1 MLFFNY
7 KDDVFVLE
15 KDKEGKLHV
24 FRKVTTKWEDGT
36 DVSVNVEEIP
46 LQEFSLKY
54 GEDLTYVYVSFN
66 GEVHKYDKEKDTDKL
81 FSDVDSFFK
90 YCRCPDSK
98 VFDHKCDSD
107 RIYMLFNEDRVCGM
121 TASNVSALNFRSNNK
136 DSELMVFDGNWNV
149 VV

>member
-15 KDKEGKLHV
+15 KDKNGKLHV

-36 DVSVNVEEIP
+36 DVSVNIEEIP

-98 VFDHKCDSD
+98 VFDYKCDSD
-107 RIYMLFNEDRVCGM
+107 RIYILFNEDRVCGM

-136 DSELMVFDGNWNV
+136 DSGLMVFDSNWNV

>member
-36 DVSVNVEEIP
+36 DVSVNIEEIP

-54 GEDLTYVYVSFN
+54 GEDLTCVYVSFN
-66 GEVHKYDKEKDTDKL
+66 GEVHRYDKEKDTEKL
-81 FSDVDSFFK
+81 FSDIDVFFK
-90 YCRCPDSK
+90 CGRYPDSE

-107 RIYMLFNEDRVCGM
+107 RIYILFNEDRVCGM
-121 TASNVSALNFRSNNK
+121 TASNVSALNFRSSNN